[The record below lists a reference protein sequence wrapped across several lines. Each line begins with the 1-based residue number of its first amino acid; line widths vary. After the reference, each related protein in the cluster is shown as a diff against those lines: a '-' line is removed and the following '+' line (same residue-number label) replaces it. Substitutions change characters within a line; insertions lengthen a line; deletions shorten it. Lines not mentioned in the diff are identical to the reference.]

1 LARLQRS
8 FFEVYTPKVARSLLG
23 ALLVRV
29 VDGER
34 LSGRVVETEAYR
46 GASDPASHA
55 YRGETPRNSVM
66 FGESGHAYVYFT
78 MGMHHCLNLT
88 TEPVGTPG
96 AVLIRAMEPVEG
108 LKTMLKTRGVNSA
121 EAVASGPGKLTQAL
135 RIDRSLNGED
145 VVTSR
150 RLFLEEGKEFSDIGT
165 SQRIGIS
172 RGRAQRWRFF
182 ARGNLFVS
190 RARPPSFGRTHN

>member
-1 LARLQRS
+1 LARLQRK
-8 FFEVYTPKVARSLLG
+8 FFEAYTPKVARSLLG

-34 LSGRVVETEAYR
+34 LSGWVVETEAYR

-66 FGESGHAYVYFT
+66 FGGSGRAYVYFT

-88 TEPVGTPG
+88 AEPAGTPG

-108 LKTMLKTRGVNSA
+108 LKTMLKTRDVNSA
-121 EAVASGPGKLTQAL
+121 EAVAIGPGKLTQAL
-135 RIDRSLNGED
+135 RIDRCLNGED

-150 RLFLEEGKEFSDIGT
+150 RLFLEEWKEVSDVGT
-165 SQRIGIS
+165 SQRIGVS

-182 ARGNLFVS
+182 VKGNPFVS
-190 RARPPSFGRTHN
+190 RAKPPSFSRTHN